1 MASPPRSPVRIRI
14 TLQIETKPAPGVIAT
29 RPATKPVEPPS
40 KDGGPVTWFSIANH
54 ENMAVAAD
62 T

>member
-14 TLQIETKPAPGVIAT
+14 ALQIETKPAPGVIAT
-29 RPATKPVEPPS
+29 RPATQPVEPPT
-40 KDGGPVTWFSIANH
+40 KDGCPVTCFSIANH
-54 ENMAVAAD
+54 ENMPAAAD